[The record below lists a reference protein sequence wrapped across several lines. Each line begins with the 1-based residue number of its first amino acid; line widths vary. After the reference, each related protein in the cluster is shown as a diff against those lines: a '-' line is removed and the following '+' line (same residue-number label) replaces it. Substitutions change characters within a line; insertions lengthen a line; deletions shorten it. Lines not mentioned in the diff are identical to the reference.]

1 MQAFSRNNAVKET
14 TGERRSAELLA
25 DKRLEAVLQCLQAAL
40 RVPLWLWIEEDG
52 WRRVTTQSEAAEET
66 DWWSESPLP
75 SLLEHAEARVARLLH
90 QHVREGLKPQTAS
103 LGDDWHLLAVPI
115 ATRAGRV
122 AITLAMQIEAPGILR
137 ELASLALIRAEHEAQ
152 IEQLHGEFDV
162 YTAQITDD
170 FEELSFLRNIAQ
182 QLQSSDLTNDLVDL
196 AQGVLPMLRTSIKA
210 QTVVL
215 MLPGSAE
222 FGTVRRSEL
231 VHAAFGDPAVWCGPR
246 KIQEST
252 CRLIV
257 CRFQRPGELGAVV
270 KNLWN
275 SPEEAKLLPGVES
288 FILAP
293 ITKSGVHMGWLLA
306 LNRGYRPGFEDAT
319 FLSHMPHHEFGTAEA
334 GLVASAA
341 SMLASQ
347 GRNFELYREREELLI
362 KVVRALVNAIEAKD
376 TYTCGHSE
384 RVALYGRALA
394 KEIGLETDDCDRIY
408 LAGLLHDIGKIGVS
422 DKTLHKPGRLT
433 PEEFEEVKKHPDKG
447 WSILNDLDQLR
458 YVLPGVV
465 HHHERIDGA
474 GYPDGLAGDA
484 IPLDGRILAVADAY
498 DAMTSNRP
506 YRDGMPVEKAY
517 SILNEGA
524 GTQWDARLI
533 EAFNRIRPAIL
544 HIQNSY
550 QRPAAA
556 RRAESM
562 LAGV

>member
-1 MQAFSRNNAVKET
+1 VNQT
-14 TGERRSAELLA
+14 LGDRRSAELLA
-25 DKRLEAVLQCLQAAL
+25 DRRLEAVVQSLQSAL
-40 RVPLWLWIEEDG
+40 RVPLWMWIEEDG
-52 WRRVTTQSEAAEET
+52 WRRVTTQPDPVDDTPWWAA
-66 DWWSESPLP
+66 SPLP
-75 SLLEHAEARVARLLH
+75 PLLEHAEARVARLLH
-90 QHVREGLKPQTAS
+90 QHVRDDLSPQTAS
-103 LGDDWHLLAVPI
+103 LGGDWHLLAVPF

-122 AITLAMQIEAPGILR
+122 AITLAMNIESPGILR

-152 IEQLHGEFDV
+152 IDQLHGEFDV

-196 AQGVLPMLRTSIKA
+196 AQGVLPLLRTSIKA

-222 FGTVRRSEL
+222 FGTVRRADQPT
-231 VHAAFGDPAVWCGPR
+231 AAYGDPAVWCGPK

-257 CRFQRPGELGAVV
+257 CRYQRPGESGAVV
-270 KNLWN
+270 KNLW
-275 SPEEAKLLPGVES
+275 SFPEEAKLLPGVES

-293 ITKSGVHMGWLLA
+293 IVKTDVHMGWLLA
-306 LNRGYRPGFEDAT
+306 LNRGYRPGFEDIT
-319 FLSHMPHHEFGTAEA
+319 FLSHMPHHEFGTVEA
-334 GLVASAA
+334 GLVNSAA

-362 KVVRALVNAIEAKD
+362 NVVRALVNAIEAKD

-394 KEIGLETDDCDRIY
+394 KEYGLAADDCERIY

-422 DKTLHKPGRLT
+422 DKTLLKRGRLT

-474 GYPDGLAGDA
+474 GYPDGLAGDE

-506 YRDGMPVEKAY
+506 YRDGMPVEQAY
-517 SILNEGA
+517 AILNEGA

-533 EAFNRIRPAIL
+533 GAFNRIRPTVL
-544 HIQNSY
+544 HIQSNY
-550 QRPAAA
+550 DRPTQPL
-556 RRAESM
+556 RHGPV

>member
-1 MQAFSRNNAVKET
+1 LESVVQSLQGA
-14 TGERRSAELLA
+14 LA
-25 DKRLEAVLQCLQAAL
+25 A
-40 RVPLWLWIEEDG
+40 PLWMWIEEDG
-52 WRRVTTQSEAAEET
+52 WRRVTTQPDPADDT
-66 DWWSESPLP
+66 TWWAESPLP
-75 SLLEHAEARVARLLH
+75 SLLEHAEARVARLLQ
-90 QHVREGLKPQTAS
+90 QHVRDDLSPQTVG
-103 LGDDWHLLAVPI
+103 LGDDWHLLAVPF

-122 AITLAMQIEAPGILR
+122 AITLVVNIEAPGILS

-152 IEQLHGEFDV
+152 IDQLHGEFDV
-162 YTAQITDD
+162 YTAQLTDD
-170 FEELSFLRNIAQ
+170 FEELCFLRNIAQ

-196 AQGVLPMLRTSIKA
+196 AQGVLPLLRTSIKA

-215 MLPGSAE
+215 MLPGSSE
-222 FGTVRRSEL
+222 FGTVRRAD
-231 VHAAFGDPAVWCGPR
+231 HPPAAFGDPAVWCGPR
-246 KIQEST
+246 NIQEST

-257 CRFQRPGELGAVV
+257 CRFQRPGESTAVV
-270 KNLWN
+270 KNLYN

-293 ITKSGVHMGWLLA
+293 IVKSGVLMGWLLA
-306 LNRGYRPGFEDAT
+306 LNRGYRSGFEDAH
-319 FLSHMPHHEFGTAEA
+319 FLSYMPHHEFGTVEA
-334 GLVASAA
+334 GLVTSAA

-394 KEIGLETDDCDRIY
+394 KEFGLDTDDCERIY

-422 DKTLHKPGRLT
+422 DNTLHKPGRLT
-433 PEEFEEVKKHPDKG
+433 PEEFEEVKKHPDRG

-465 HHHERIDGA
+465 HHHERIDGG
-474 GYPDGLAGDA
+474 GYPDGLAGDE

-506 YRDGMPVEKAY
+506 YRDGMPVEKAFA
-517 SILNEGA
+517 ILNEGA
-524 GTQWDARLI
+524 GTQWDAQLI
-533 EAFNRIRPAIL
+533 AAFNRIRPMIL

-550 QRPAAA
+550 ERPAPPRRVESVRA
-556 RRAESM
+556 R
-562 LAGV
+562 V